1 MEEEGL
7 KIETETME
15 EWRDSQKEQ
24 PDSLEGKRRR
34 RQDKVEWKK
43 NVFAM
48 INFNHS
54 GILRIA
60 N

>member
-15 EWRDSQKEQ
+15 EWSDSRKVQ

-34 RQDKVEWKK
+34 RQEKVEWKK